1 VTTRIYSNKIQ
12 IEEQNPGIELKDTST
27 GNDVAIVNSGGLKT
41 VDPATGSEAPIN
53 GVTISS
59 HAARHDRGGADA
71 ISWDTVSQ
79 LFDSGDVNA
88 SIGTGG
94 SASRTTVYALPA
106 NWYNLL
112 PLSVYME
119 VGGTVASSE
128 TVSISVKAVLSDGT
142 EIEIAS
148 YSTTGTT
155 GTKTETAPISEL
167 LAGLRSAAKNADGLR
182 ITSIVADVSS
192 SATSTSASAT
202 IRIVGLRT

>member
-1 VTTRIYSNKIQ
+1 MTTRIYSNKIQ
-12 IEEQNPGIELKDTST
+12 IEEQSPSLELKDTST

-88 SIGTGG
+88 AVGG